1 VGRADGAGVGAE
13 LKLEVAQ
20 ATLIHM
26 QDVIPYKNYA
36 GALEALDNGGRFY
49 NIFTKARDD
58 EVSPVELAKVAGVFS
73 DKQKMFL
80 FYEMA
85 VRDLGESDKQSLFDS
100 LSRDL
105 QAAYEEHRPQDLLP
119 SEADSRGVASR
130 TAIITG
136 YPRFVTDKTVFN
148 GFIFIP
154 ISTGKS
160 MSMIMIPIMDQYD
173 IYELTD
179 DSNSAKTFIANV
191 RGSERLPVELSR
203 FGGILK
209 ETSVDEEG
217 KERDR
222 LFLEALYY
230 TRL

>member
-1 VGRADGAGVGAE
+1 
-13 LKLEVAQ
+13 
-20 ATLIHM
+20 M
-26 QDVIPYKNYA
+26 QSVIPYQNYT

-49 NIFTKARDD
+49 NIFTKAKDD

-73 DKQKMFL
+73 SKQKMFL

-85 VRDLGESDKQSLFDS
+85 VRELGESDRQSLFDN
-100 LSRDL
+100 LSEGL
-105 QAAYEEHRPQDLLP
+105 QAAYEEHRPQNLLP
-119 SEADSRGVASR
+119 SEADSKGVASK
-130 TAIITG
+130 TAILTG

-154 ISTGKS
+154 MSTGKS
-160 MSMIMIPIMDQYD
+160 MMMIMIPIMDQYD

-179 DSNSAKTFIANV
+179 DSSSAKTFIANV
-191 RGSERLPVELSR
+191 RGSEKLPVELSR

-209 ETSVDEEG
+209 ETAVDKEG
-217 KERDR
+217 KEKDR

>member
-1 VGRADGAGVGAE
+1 
-13 LKLEVAQ
+13 
-20 ATLIHM
+20 M
-26 QDVIPYKNYA
+26 QSVIPYQNYT

-49 NIFTKARDD
+49 NIFTKAKDE

-80 FYEMA
+80 FYDMA
-85 VRDLGESDKQSLFDS
+85 VRELGESDKQSLFDN
-100 LSRDL
+100 LSENL
-105 QAAYEEHRPQDLLP
+105 QAAYEEHRPQNFLP
-119 SEADSRGVASR
+119 SEADNKGVASK
-130 TAIITG
+130 TAILTG

-148 GFIFIP
+148 GFIYIP

-160 MSMIMIPIMDQYD
+160 MSLMMIPIMDQYD

-179 DSNSAKTFIANV
+179 DSSSTKTFIANV

-209 ETSVDEEG
+209 ETSVDKEG
-217 KERDR
+217 KENGH
-222 LFLEALYY
+222 LYLEALYY

>member
-1 VGRADGAGVGAE
+1 
-13 LKLEVAQ
+13 
-20 ATLIHM
+20 M
-26 QDVIPYKNYA
+26 QNVIPYKHYG
-36 GALEALDNGGRFY
+36 GALKALDNGGRFY
-49 NIFTKARDD
+49 NIFTKAKDD

-85 VRDLGESDKQSLFDS
+85 VRELGESDKQSLFDS
-100 LSRDL
+100 LSEDL
-105 QAAYEEHRPQDLLP
+105 QAAYVEHRPQNLLP
-119 SEADSRGVASR
+119 SEADSKGVASKA
-130 TAIITG
+130 AILTG
-136 YPRFVTDKTVFN
+136 YPRFVKDKTVFN
-148 GFIFIP
+148 GFIMIP
-154 ISTGKS
+154 ISTGKTFTF
-160 MSMIMIPIMDQYD
+160 IMIPIMDQYD

-179 DSNSAKTFIANV
+179 DSSSEKTFIANV

-209 ETSVDEEG
+209 ETSLDEEG
-217 KERDR
+217 KKRDR

>member
-1 VGRADGAGVGAE
+1 
-13 LKLEVAQ
+13 
-20 ATLIHM
+20 M
-26 QDVIPYKNYA
+26 QSVIPYQNYT

-49 NIFTKARDD
+49 NIFTKAKDE

-80 FYEMA
+80 FYDMA
-85 VRDLGESDKQSLFDS
+85 VRELGESDKQSLFDN
-100 LSRDL
+100 LSENL
-105 QAAYEEHRPQDLLP
+105 QAAYEEHRPQNLLP
-119 SEADSRGVASR
+119 SEADSKGVASK
-130 TAIITG
+130 TAILTG

-148 GFIFIP
+148 GFIYIP

-160 MSMIMIPIMDQYD
+160 MSLMMIPIMDQYD

-179 DSNSAKTFIANV
+179 DSSSTKTFIANV

-209 ETSVDEEG
+209 ETSVDKEG
-217 KERDR
+217 KENGH
-222 LFLEALYY
+222 LYLEALYY